1 MMAGVYC
8 HPVEVEREKRCIR
21 ESVNELEKMREG
33 FYFLK
38 ISPNQNDVVFS
49 LNEVTKF

>member
-1 MMAGVYC
+1 MAGVYC
-8 HPVEVEREKRCIR
+8 HPFEVEREKRRVR
-21 ESVNELEKMREG
+21 ERVNKLEKMREG

-38 ISPNQNDVVFS
+38 ISPNRNDVVFS